1 MKLVLSALIIAAC
14 GSAQADLV
22 FGKSTLVFPAGPGI
36 QKAGYSYSPDISA
49 DGRYISFITDRMDVS
64 SSGEVDHYEVIRADA
79 ESGAFKT
86 VNRAANGDYIRP
98 LREQKAFISDRGRF
112 IAYTSNRESFP
123 ASARFAVRSNL
134 ELGTS
139 EVFLNRSATGLASDG
154 QSLMYDAY
162 EGQTFNPTN
171 LFNFNAG
178 HQGQIRDYVYS
189 KDGTVLL
196 ASKLIRGKETGIQA
210 ITRGGRYW
218 LFTMAGE
225 YEYLKPVWVS
235 NEPSPSEPLLAY
247 FITNK
252 QIDPFDY
259 DIWPDLYLVNT
270 STGERRF
277 VPLQAANVR
286 NVASSRN
293 GRYVVVQYDDGMA
306 DVLDIPTW
314 PWAPITTRPV
324 SLSYLEKVS
333 PHVSDDG
340 RFVAGT
346 TAAGRVRR
354 HNLVTN
360 GSQEVAIGT
369 YPAPPRE
376 PVVNP
381 VSSSSGSAIVFQA
394 GKKFLLGETAGTFI
408 KTIGNGAV
416 RKVSTTQLPVAVSNS
431 GRAYILRTNDTA
443 WYYNEDLKLS
453 TNLPNSLSHQISDD
467 GNIVTYRPRS
477 NGVYQIY
484 AYNAVTGQTRLV
496 TRSTSGGPTTG
507 HVETYQLSGNGRII
521 VFFAYASDLGFAPWS
536 YRMYIYDVLTDK
548 LTSPELPVGSVS
560 SQALIGVSTDGTRI
574 VYRNYGQ
581 AFWRYSVPSKS
592 FREYRQSVASQ
603 EAAKLS
609 PSGNLIIGSSY
620 ITRLSDG
627 RTESFRGFSPGP
639 VLPGDDRVRILT
651 SGILR
656 DVNFAFP
663 ATP

>member
-1 MKLVLSALIIAAC
+1 
-14 GSAQADLV
+14 
-22 FGKSTLVFPAGPGI
+22 
-36 QKAGYSYSPDISA
+36 
-49 DGRYISFITDRMDVS
+49 
-64 SSGEVDHYEVIRADA
+64 
-79 ESGAFKT
+79 
-86 VNRAANGDYIRP
+86 
-98 LREQKAFISDRGRF
+98 
-112 IAYTSNRESFP
+112 
-123 ASARFAVRSNL
+123 
-134 ELGTS
+134 
-139 EVFLNRSATGLASDG
+139 
-154 QSLMYDAY
+154 
-162 EGQTFNPTN
+162 
-171 LFNFNAG
+171 
-178 HQGQIRDYVYS
+178 
-189 KDGTVLL
+189 L

-210 ITRGGRYW
+210 ITRRGRYW

-235 NEPSPSEPLLAY
+235 NDPSPSEPLLAY

-286 NVASSRN
+286 NVACSRN
-293 GRYVVVQYDDGMA
+293 GRCVVVQYDNGMA

-314 PWAPITTRPV
+314 PWAPITTRPI
-324 SLSYLEKVS
+324 SLSYLERVS

-443 WYYNEDLKLS
+443 WYYNEDLNLS

-484 AYNAVTGQTRLV
+484 AYNAVTRQTRLV

-507 HVETYQLSGNGRII
+507 HVEIYQLSGNGRII
-521 VFFAYASDLGFAPWS
+521 VFFAYASDLGFAPRS
-536 YRMYIYDVLTDK
+536 YRMYIYDFLTDK
-548 LTSPELPVGSVS
+548 LTSPELPVGSVN
-560 SQALIGVSTDGTRI
+560 SQALIGVSTDGTKI

-581 AFWRYSVPSKS
+581 AFWRYSIPSKS
-592 FREYRQSVASQ
+592 FREYKQSLATRES
-603 EAAKLS
+603 AKLS
-609 PSGNLIIGSSY
+609 QSGNLIIGSSY

-627 RTESFRGFSPGP
+627 RTETFRGFWPGP

>member
-1 MKLVLSALIIAAC
+1 
-14 GSAQADLV
+14 
-22 FGKSTLVFPAGPGI
+22 
-36 QKAGYSYSPDISA
+36 
-49 DGRYISFITDRMDVS
+49 
-64 SSGEVDHYEVIRADA
+64 
-79 ESGAFKT
+79 
-86 VNRAANGDYIRP
+86 
-98 LREQKAFISDRGRF
+98 
-112 IAYTSNRESFP
+112 
-123 ASARFAVRSNL
+123 
-134 ELGTS
+134 
-139 EVFLNRSATGLASDG
+139 
-154 QSLMYDAY
+154 
-162 EGQTFNPTN
+162 
-171 LFNFNAG
+171 
-178 HQGQIRDYVYS
+178 
-189 KDGTVLL
+189 L

-210 ITRGGRYW
+210 ITRRGRYW

-235 NEPSPSEPLLAY
+235 NDPSPSEPLLAY

-270 STGERRF
+270 ATGERRF

-293 GRYVVVQYDDGMA
+293 GRCVVVQYDNGMT

-346 TAAGRVRR
+346 TAAGRVYR

-360 GSQEVAIGT
+360 ASQEVAIGT
-369 YPAPPRE
+369 YPAPSRE

-394 GKKFLLGETAGTFI
+394 SKKFLPGETAGTFI
-408 KTIGNGAV
+408 KTVSDGVV
-416 RKVSTTQLPVAVSNS
+416 RKVSSTQSPVAVSNS
-431 GRAYILRTNDTA
+431 GRAYILRTNFSA
-443 WYYNEDLKLS
+443 WYYNEDLNLS
-453 TNLPNSLSHQISDD
+453 KHLPNSRDHQISDD

-477 NGVYQIY
+477 DDYSPWLNSLYQIY
-484 AYNAVTGQTRLV
+484 VYSALTGETRLV
-496 TRSTSGGPTTG
+496 TRNTTG
-507 HVETYQLSGNGRII
+507 GTTKGPVQTYQVAGNGKII
-521 VFFAYASDLGFAPWS
+521 VFFSDASDFGYEART
-536 YRMYIYDVLTDK
+536 YRMYIYDVLADT
-548 LTSPELPVGSVS
+548 LTSPELPAGSVS
-560 SQALIGVSTDGTRI
+560 RQPLIGVSTDGTKV
-574 VYRNYGQ
+574 VYRNYGR

-592 FREYRQSVASQ
+592 FREYRQSLASQ

-627 RTESFRGFSPGP
+627 RTETFRGFSPGP